1 MCGGQVTLKYRL
13 VAIDLDGTVVN
24 KDGAIIP
31 GARDA
36 VRRLLA
42 RGVGVTLATGRMY
55 QPSNRFA
62 EELNISAPLICYQGA
77 LIREPDNGD
86 VLWHKPLP
94 LPLARTIVAEIREGG
109 VHQYAYVD
117 GGIYVEEMREEDLW
131 YAQRNGV
138 ELKLVDDLTVLP
150 NRRPTEIAA
159 RGAPADIDRLIARIH
174 VRCGPEVI
182 VNKVHAS
189 FCEIA
194 DAEAGK
200 GNALK
205 YLAGR
210 LGIPQSQT
218 IAIGDS
224 PNDVSMLRWAG
235 LGIVV
240 GDAPD
245 EVRAAADWVIDNG
258 AQDSFCEAI
267 AHLLDHSEH

>member
-1 MCGGQVTLKYRL
+1 MKYRL

-24 KDGAIIP
+24 WDGAIVP

-36 VRRLLA
+36 VQRLLA

-55 QPSNRFA
+55 QASNRFA
-62 EELNISAPLICYQGA
+62 GELNISAPLICYQGA

-94 LPLARTIVAEIREGG
+94 LPLARTIVSEIRETG
-109 VHQYAYVD
+109 VHLYAYVD
-117 GGIYVEEMREEDLW
+117 GSIYVEEAREADLS
-131 YAQRNGV
+131 YAQHNGV
-138 ELKLVDDLTVLP
+138 ELNLVDDLTRLP
-150 NRRPTEIAA
+150 DRPPTEIAA
-159 RGAPADIDRLIARIH
+159 RGTPAEIDHLIARL
-174 VRCGPEVI
+174 RGCCGSEVI

-194 DAEAGK
+194 HATSGK
-200 GNALK
+200 DNALK

-218 IAIGDS
+218 VAIGDS

-240 GDAPD
+240 GDASD
-245 EVRAAADWVIDNG
+245 EVRAAADWLIDHG
-258 AQDSFCEAI
+258 AEDSFCQAV
-267 AHLLDHSEH
+267 AQLLDASGD

>member
-1 MCGGQVTLKYRL
+1 MKYRL

-24 KDGAIIP
+24 RDGAIVP

-36 VRRLLA
+36 VQRLLA

-62 EELNISAPLICYQGA
+62 GELNISAPLICYQGA
-77 LIREPDNGD
+77 LIREPGNGD

-94 LPLARTIVAEIREGG
+94 LPLARTIVAEARKTGAHLY
-109 VHQYAYVD
+109 VYVD
-117 GGIYVEEMREEDLW
+117 GSMYVEEAREADLT
-131 YAQRNGV
+131 YARHNGV
-138 ELKLVDDLTVLP
+138 ELNLVDDLTRLP
-150 NRRPTEIAA
+150 DIPPTEIAA
-159 RGAPADIDRLIARIH
+159 RGTPAEIDSLIACLRG
-174 VRCGPEVI
+174 CYGSEVI
-182 VNKVHAS
+182 VNKIHAS

-194 DAEAGK
+194 DAASGK

-218 IAIGDS
+218 VAIGDS

-240 GDAPD
+240 GDASD
-245 EVRAAADWVIDNG
+245 EVRAAADWVIDHG
-258 AQDSFCEAI
+258 VEDSFSQAV
-267 AHLLDHSEH
+267 AQLLDASGD